1 MAIMRPVLFV
11 GALVLALLTPIHP
24 SAAAEE
30 APPSPCATLTVPHV
44 EVRTAAHKLYL
55 CDRERAVASSFDVR
69 LARNGVGKTRTGDKK
84 VPLGSYPLGQPR
96 RSKQYGTFVPIG
108 FPLPEQRRRGYT
120 GGDVG
125 VHGPDRRVRW
135 LGGLVNTFDTTDGCV
150 GLASDQEMDSLT
162 AWLRR
167 SGAHRIILVDR

>member
-1 MAIMRPVLFV
+1 MTRQVWPV
-11 GALVLALLTPIHP
+11 GAFVLALIGPIQQ
-24 SAAAEE
+24 SATAEE
-30 APPSPCATLTVPHV
+30 APPSPCAALAEPHV
-44 EVRTAAHKLYL
+44 AVRTAAHKLYL
-55 CDRERAVASSFDVR
+55 CDKDGAVAAGFGVR

-84 VPLGSYPLGQPR
+84 VPLGSYPLGEPR

-125 VHGPDRRVRW
+125 VHGPDRRIRW

-150 GLASDQEMDSLT
+150 GLASDQEMDTLA